1 VTPLDYEFAALDR
14 HDESEEGRAR
24 RTGWLQAVRYGFHA
38 GRTSEEQQKVWQ
50 EHLEADDVD
59 CRGAWLPEGSYG
71 ASPVPVATTAWFDKT
86 LHCGLEHLPVR
97 MITDVTTSPSHRR
110 RGLVRRMMED
120 CLAEAA
126 AAGVPLAALTASEA
140 TIYGRWG
147 FGPATFA
154 TSVEVDSGP
163 RFGLRDFTD
172 PGRVELIDPR
182 TSWELIRTQVEDFGR
197 RHRGSVGLPQFYESI
212 LTGRFDF
219 QEGGED
225 KHLRAAVHLTADE
238 AVDGLVLYKQDGR
251 DAQNLR
257 KVTIVTLV
265 ASSPE
270 GYLGLWDFLG
280 GIDLVR
286 SLHLDILAPE
296 DPVRWALRDINALK
310 VTAHTEFLWLRV
322 LDVPRVLAARPW
334 AADGEVVLEVEDAQG
349 YAEGR
354 WLVRTRGGVAEVTA
368 TDRAAELVTDAETLG
383 SLSLSGVRIMTLH
396 GAGRVTGPSEAA
408 ARFAAMADLLDEPC
422 NIIGF

>member
-1 VTPLDYEFAALDR
+1 MTTLDYEFAALDR
-14 HDESEEGRAR
+14 HDDSEAGRAR
-24 RTGWLQAVRYGFHA
+24 RAGWLQAVRYGFHA
-38 GRTSEEQQKVWQ
+38 GRTSEEQEAVWR
-50 EHLEADDVD
+50 EHLDADDVD
-59 CRGAWLPEGSYG
+59 CRGAWLPEGVYG

-120 CLAEAA
+120 CLAEAVEA
-126 AAGVPLAALTASEA
+126 DVPVAALTASEA

-163 RFGLRDFTD
+163 RFGLRDFAD
-172 PGRVELIDPR
+172 PGRVELVDPR
-182 TSWELIRTQVEDFGR
+182 TSWDLIRGQVEGFGR
-197 RHRGSVGLPQFYESI
+197 AHRGSVGLPQFYESI

-219 QEGGED
+219 HEGGED

-238 AVDGLVLYKQDGR
+238 DVDGLVLYKQDGR
-251 DAQNLR
+251 DAQNWR
-257 KVTIVTLV
+257 KVTVVSLV

-270 GYLGLWDFLG
+270 AYLGLWDFLG

-286 SLHLDILAPE
+286 SLHLDVIAPE
-296 DPVRWALRDINALK
+296 DPLRWALRDINALK
-310 VTAHTEFLWLRV
+310 VTGQSEFLWLRL
-322 LDVPRVLAARPW
+322 LDLPRVLAARPW
-334 AADGEVVLEVEDAQG
+334 VADGEVVLEVDDPQG
-349 YAEGR
+349 YVAGR
-354 WLVRTRGGVAEVTA
+354 WLVRTRGGVAETVA
-368 TDRAAELVTDAETLG
+368 TDRGADLVTDAETLG
-383 SLSLSGVRIMTLH
+383 SLSLSGVGVMTLH
-396 GAGRVTGPSEAA
+396 GAGRVRGPADA
-408 ARFAAMADLLDEPC
+408 ARLFAAMADLPDEPC